1 MTEKA
6 LRLLAV
12 LLAALFV
19 LAGAAAAESIKVGF
33 ISRDLN
39 YLPFFVGQKK
49 GFYAAEGLQ
58 VDLVFIGRP
67 DLQLQ
72 AVVAGELHFAN
83 FNPDGIILWNEK
95 GGSPLK
101 VVAGVTNAAPYYLIG
116 AKNYKKVDDLK
127 GTRIGVASLTGGAT
141 SILVSYLK
149 TKGLQHPRDF
159 NMVIISG
166 GTPARLTALESGAIA
181 AGILGIPFGD
191 MAIDRGLNKLGDT
204 TEVISHYQFNAVNV
218 SPAWAERNRS
228 TVVKFIKAH
237 IRSLRWIY
245 ESPDQTADFLAK
257 ELGVKPPYGK
267 VGAEYYI
274 RNKIYPID
282 GSVTLDGLKVNIQVQ
297 ANDGFLKEPLP
308 PPDKYVDLNYLK
320 QAQKELGL

>member
-1 MTEKA
+1 MFD
-6 LRLLAV
+6 RLV
-12 LLAALFV
+12 V
-19 LAGAAAAESIKVGF
+19 NLAGRRKRHLTVHRQSKHLRVVGG
-33 ISRDLN
+33 
-39 YLPFFVGQKK
+39 FFV
-49 GFYAAEGLQ
+49 EHIE
-58 VDLVFIGRP
+58 FI
-67 DLQLQ
+67 
-72 AVVAGELHFAN
+72 
-83 FNPDGIILWNEK
+83 
-95 GGSPLK
+95 
-101 VVAGVTNAAPYYLIG
+101 
-116 AKNYKKVDDLK
+116 LK

-274 RNKIYPID
+274 RN
-282 GSVTLDGLKVNIQVQ
+282 
-297 ANDGFLKEPLP
+297 
-308 PPDKYVDLNYLK
+308 
-320 QAQKELGL
+320 

>member
-1 MTEKA
+1 MMKKA
-6 LRLLAV
+6 VRPLAV

-19 LAGAAAAESIKVGF
+19 FAGAAAAESIKVGF

-72 AVVAGELHFAN
+72 AVVAG
-83 FNPDGIILWNEK
+83 
-95 GGSPLK
+95 
-101 VVAGVTNAAPYYLIG
+101 VTNAAPYYLIG
-116 AKNYKKVDDLK
+116 GKNYKKVDDLR

-166 GTPARLTALESGAIA
+166 GTPARLTASLTSRMAESA
-181 AGILGIPFGD
+181 
-191 MAIDRGLNKLGDT
+191 
-204 TEVISHYQFNAVNV
+204 V
-218 SPAWAERNRS
+218 SPVVSRRS
-228 TVVKFIKAH
+228 SWMYAC
-237 IRSLRWIY
+237 
-245 ESPDQTADFLAK
+245 PGTAQR
-257 ELGVKPPYGK
+257 LGVLQ
-267 VGAEYYI
+267 
-274 RNKIYPID
+274 
-282 GSVTLDGLKVNIQVQ
+282 ST
-297 ANDGFLKEPLP
+297 
-308 PPDKYVDLNYLK
+308 
-320 QAQKELGL
+320 

>member
-1 MTEKA
+1 MMKKA
-6 LRLLAV
+6 VRPLAV

-19 LAGAAAAESIKVGF
+19 FAGAAAAESIKVGF

-72 AVVAGELHFAN
+72 AVVAG
-83 FNPDGIILWNEK
+83 
-95 GGSPLK
+95 
-101 VVAGVTNAAPYYLIG
+101 VTNAAPYYLIG
-116 AKNYKKVDDLK
+116 GKNYKKVDDLR

-228 TVVKFIKAH
+228 TVVKFIKVH

-245 ESPDQTADFLAK
+245 ESTDQTADFLAK
-257 ELGVKPPYGK
+257 ELGVKPPYG
-267 VGAEYYI
+267 
-274 RNKIYPID
+274 
-282 GSVTLDGLKVNIQVQ
+282 
-297 ANDGFLKEPLP
+297 
-308 PPDKYVDLNYLK
+308 
-320 QAQKELGL
+320 